1 MITAVTFTAVSA
13 FVLPILAFAS
23 LTSTLTLLFVF
34 ISARGSARG
43 NGGQLLRVYAPFEL
57 LAEFLQSLFEHLL
70 GHWPLIG
77 FFLGLDQRNG
87 HPVRLSLAVE
97 HHFPDLFGKDWCF
110 FEEEPGQVDL
120 QRFRAHISAFEHLN
134 HVRIHHFVLVPDQL
148 LGSLGDPAQDRLH
161 FDLFDIA
168 LLFEAGR
175 VQVAVL
181 LRTLLNPACV

>member
-1 MITAVTFTAVSA
+1 VITAVTFTAVSA
-13 FVLPILAFAS
+13 FMLPILAFAS
-23 LTSTLTLLFVF
+23 LTALLFVF
-34 ISARGSARG
+34 FVSARGSARG
-43 NGGQLLRVYAPFEL
+43 NGGQLLRVYAPSEL
-57 LAEFLQSLFEHLL
+57 LAEFLQSLHHDVFC
-70 GHWPLIG
+70 HWPRIG
-77 FFLGLDQRNG
+77 FFLRLDQRNG

-110 FEEEPGQVDL
+110 LEEEPGQVDL

-148 LGSLGDPAQDRLH
+148 LGSLGNPAQDRLH
-161 FDLFDIA
+161 VDLFDIA

-181 LRTLLNPACV
+181 LRTLLNPAWI